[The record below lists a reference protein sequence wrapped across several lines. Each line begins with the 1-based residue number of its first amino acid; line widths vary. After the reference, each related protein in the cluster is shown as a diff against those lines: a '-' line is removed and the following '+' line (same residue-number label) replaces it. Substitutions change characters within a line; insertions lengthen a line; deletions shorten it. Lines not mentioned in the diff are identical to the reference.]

1 MSKNKKMNIV
11 NTLGETGYVIN
22 DLGKEKNPRFELYY
36 LPDKKVVKKSNNPLD
51 FYNFVEKYNN

>member
-36 LPDKKVVKKSNNPLD
+36 LPDKKVVKKIQQSIRFL
-51 FYNFVEKYNN
+51 